1 MVGGGLEKTIANM
14 HISLAIPSPMDV
26 KHSVIFEMDS
36 SKVLLDCSKDFIISF
51 FIMRSLAVF
60 ISSYSLCAWEIV
72 FSMCLLLLSTN
83 LGMLESVTPSLQ
95 FFWPGGGIEV
105 SANWLPL
112 EELGHSR
119 VDVSKMCNNWIIWGS
134 QIREC

>member
-14 HISLAIPSPMDV
+14 HISLAIPSPIDV

-60 ISSYSLCAWEIV
+60 ICSYSLCA
-72 FSMCLLLLSTN
+72 
-83 LGMLESVTPSLQ
+83 
-95 FFWPGGGIEV
+95 
-105 SANWLPL
+105 
-112 EELGHSR
+112 
-119 VDVSKMCNNWIIWGS
+119 
-134 QIREC
+134 

>member
-36 SKVLLDCSKDFIISF
+36 SKALLDCSKDFIISF

-60 ISSYSLCAWEIV
+60 ISSYSLVLEKEFSPCAFSYCQPTWE
-72 FSMCLLLLSTN
+72 C
-83 LGMLESVTPSLQ
+83 
-95 FFWPGGGIEV
+95 
-105 SANWLPL
+105 
-112 EELGHSR
+112 SR
-119 VDVSKMCNNWIIWGS
+119 
-134 QIREC
+134 E